1 MNVWVL
7 MMALAQDPS
16 KPVMTA
22 GVSVQMPGSRHAVEM
37 RAADELDVKVVAI
50 TAGGKVFHGVTPVE
64 PEALSGIAVK
74 TVYVKADARAPFQR
88 VLNVLDALRG
98 KAVVL
103 LTAAPANAAKSA
115 AILPPYGVRL
125 GTQPIE

>member
-16 KPVMTA
+16 KPVVTA
-22 GVSVQMPGSRHAVEM
+22 GVSVQMAASRYAKAM
-37 RAADELDVKVVAI
+37 PAADALDAKVVAI
-50 TAGGKVFHGVTPVE
+50 TAGGKIYLGVTAVE
-64 PEALSGIAVK
+64 PEALSALMADVI
-74 TVYVKADARAPFQR
+74 YVKADARAPYQR

-98 KAVVL
+98 KAVAM
-103 LTAAPANAAKSA
+103 LTAPPANAPKA
-115 AILPPYGVRL
+115 AILPPYGVQL